1 VTTGAQNDIERA
13 TNLARNM
20 VTRWGLSERLGP
32 LAYSEEEGE
41 VFLGRSVTKHKM
53 VSEETAHLIDEEIRS
68 VIDRNYERSE
78 RLLRENME
86 KLHLMAEALI
96 KYETID
102 RFQIDDI
109 MEGKVPRPPQ
119 SWGETPPSG
128 GAAAGVGAKETSK
141 AKGAAGIGK
150 AAEQH

>member
-1 VTTGAQNDIERA
+1 
-13 TNLARNM
+13 M
-20 VTRWGLSERLGP
+20 VTRWGLSDRLGP

-41 VFLGRSVTKHKM
+41 VFLGRSVTKHKV

-68 VIDRNYERSE
+68 FIDRNYERSE
-78 RLLRENME
+78 NILREHME

-109 MEGKVPRPPQ
+109 MAGKEPRPPQ
-119 SWGETPPSG
+119 SWDESPPSSG
-128 GAAAGVGAKETSK
+128 SSSAGLKESDPETGSVGPAAG
-141 AKGAAGIGK
+141 
-150 AAEQH
+150 QH